1 VLQYFE
7 SELSKKEF
15 SQMADEVVYKKVTR
29 KADKGLEGKV
39 VAKHGKQTNQKLK
52 PYVVLEYLLKYS
64 DENNTKSAYDII
76 GYLEGCGISAE
87 RRSIYRDIED
97 INRIMLML
105 QEDIDLDE
113 VDMMFEEAEES
124 GDEEEVN
131 DLKTILYDKNKKGFY
146 VRQRKFDVSDMRLLA
161 ECVYAAKFIAEGQ
174 AKRLVDVVCD
184 FVSEE
189 QAQRIRHNAF
199 LTDRVKTDNRS
210 VMNNIATI
218 NDAMSRHL
226 DGEAHMP
233 EKITFK
239 YLKHT
244 ISDMSKQV
252 ERRRGARYTVSPF
265 QLLINDGN
273 YYLLAFDDYA
283 QDMRTYRVDRMK
295 DIRFTGEPRDG
306 DDVFK
311 KIDLRTYTK
320 RVFSMY
326 GGEKRLVELHFVHP
340 LLDAVVDR
348 FGTKDVQYAK
358 VDDTYFGV
366 TAKVEISDQFFGWL
380 LGFGN
385 KAKIVYPDDLME
397 QFRGYLDSIRE
408 MY

>member
-1 VLQYFE
+1 
-7 SELSKKEF
+7 
-15 SQMADEVVYKKVTR
+15 MADEIVYKKVTR
-29 KADKGLEGKV
+29 KADKGLEGKII
-39 VAKHGKQTNQKLK
+39 AKHGKQTNQKLK
-52 PYVVLEYLLKYS
+52 PYVVLQYLMKYS

-113 VDMMFEEAEES
+113 VDMMFEEAAES

-131 DLKTILYDKNKKGFY
+131 ELKTILYDKNKKGFY
-146 VRQRKFDVSDMRLLA
+146 VRQRKFEVADMRLLA

-210 VMNNIATI
+210 VMNNIAAI

-226 DGEAHMP
+226 DGEPHTP
-233 EKITFK
+233 EKISFK

-252 ERRRGARYTVSPF
+252 ERRKGARYTVSPF

-273 YYLLAFDDYA
+273 YYLLAFDDFA

-295 DIRFTGEPRDG
+295 DIRFTEEPRDG

-311 KIDLRTYTK
+311 KIDLKTYTK

-326 GGEKRLVELHFVHP
+326 GGEQRLVELHFVHP
-340 LLDAVVDR
+340 LLDAVIDR

-366 TAKVEISDQFFGWL
+366 TAKVEISEQFFGWI
-380 LGFGN
+380 LGFGS
-385 KAKIVYPDDLME
+385 KAKLVYPDDVIA
-397 QFRGYLDSIRE
+397 QFSGYLDRIRE

>member
-1 VLQYFE
+1 
-7 SELSKKEF
+7 
-15 SQMADEVVYKKVTR
+15 MAEEVVYKKMTR

-39 VAKHGKQTNQKLK
+39 VAKHGKQKEQRLK
-52 PYVVLEYLLKYS
+52 TYVVLQYLLKYS
-64 DENNTKSAYDII
+64 DENNPKSAYDII

-87 RRSIYRDIED
+87 RRSIYKDIED

-113 VDMMFEEAEES
+113 VDRMITEAEES
-124 GDEEEVN
+124 GDEEEIN
-131 DLKTILYDKNKKGFY
+131 DLKTVLYDKNKKGFY
-146 VRQRKFDVSDMRLLA
+146 VRQRKFEVADIRLLA

-174 AKRLVDVVCD
+174 AKRLVDVVCE

-199 LTDRVKTDNRS
+199 LADRVKTDNRG
-210 VMNNIATI
+210 VLNNIAAI
-218 NDAMSRHL
+218 NEAMSRHL
-226 DGEAHMP
+226 DGEPHTP
-233 EKITFK
+233 EKITFQ
-239 YLKHT
+239 YLKYMVG
-244 ISDMSKQV
+244 DMSKQV
-252 ERRRGARYTVSPF
+252 ERRKGARYTISPF

-273 YYLLAFDDYA
+273 YYLLAFDDYSKE
-283 QDMRTYRVDRMK
+283 MRTYRVDRMK

-306 DDVFK
+306 EEEFK
-311 KIDLRTYTK
+311 QIDLKTYTK

-326 GGEKRLVELHFVHP
+326 GGEQKLVEIRFINP

-358 VDDTYFGV
+358 VDETHFSV
-366 TAKVEISDQFFGWL
+366 TAKVEISDQFFGWI
-380 LGFGN
+380 LGFGK
-385 KAKIVYPDDLME
+385 KAKLLYPDAVID
-397 QFRGYLDSIRE
+397 QFTAYMDKIRE